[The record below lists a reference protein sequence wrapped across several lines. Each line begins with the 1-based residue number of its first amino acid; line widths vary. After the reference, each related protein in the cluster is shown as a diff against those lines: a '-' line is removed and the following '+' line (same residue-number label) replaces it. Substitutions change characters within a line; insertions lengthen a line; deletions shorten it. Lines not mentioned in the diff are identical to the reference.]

1 MAMYYMQ
8 VGQAQI
14 AIRHMDV
21 GAVRHQLEPSIA
33 SSSST
38 SFSTSNGKGA
48 PKRVKAKTSRRPW
61 LLAETKIGKYK
72 CRTHRG

>member
-1 MAMYYMQ
+1 MYYLQ

-33 SSSST
+33 SLSSST
-38 SFSTSNGKGA
+38 SLSTSNEKGA
-48 PKRVKAKTSRRPW
+48 PKRVKAKTPRRPW

-72 CRTHRG
+72 